1 MNIIDMDATK
11 LFANV
16 TLFFSGDE
24 TVNTDASC
32 TAVIDTSPEVDVA
45 IIYTPCV
52 DVGAADVTAITLDP
66 FSIVNV
72 VLVLYVA
79 LFNVPVTFLS
89 ILLFN
94 VETRL
99 LTVPVAITPH
109 RLQQEFLLQV
119 RVLVQAECQ
128 DQPGDPK

>member
-1 MNIIDMDATK
+1 MNITDMDATK

-32 TAVIDTSPEVDVA
+32 TAVIDTSPEVDAA

-72 VLVLYVA
+72 VLVLYVT
-79 LFNVPVTFLS
+79 LFNVPVTFVL
-89 ILLFN
+89 ILLSN
-94 VETRL
+94 ALTASVIRSTSVENTDASGL
-99 LTVPVAITPH
+99 SVMAGMGIVVPV
-109 RLQQEFLLQV
+109 
-119 RVLVQAECQ
+119 
-128 DQPGDPK
+128 G